1 MKNSKG
7 LKGVTDA
14 MSHCKSMYAKG
25 GTANKNQMIRS
36 MKSYEIGGMTGM
48 EMTESAGPGKRKFK
62 RAIRNIKNAIKHP
75 GGGSHTPT
83 YRKPKC
89 GGVGCWN

>member
-1 MKNSKG
+1 MKNQG

-14 MSHCKSMYAKG
+14 TVFCASMRKG
-25 GTANKNQMIRS
+25 GPKAMIAPV
-36 MKSYEIGGMTGM
+36 KKYETGGMTGM
-48 EMTESAGPGKRKFK
+48 NLAESAGPGKRKLK
-62 RAIRNIKNAIKHP
+62 RALRNIKNAITHP

-89 GGVGCWN
+89 GGVGCYN

>member
-1 MKNSKG
+1 MKNTG

-14 MSHCKSMYAKG
+14 TVLCRSMAD
-25 GTANKNQMIRS
+25 KNPKHQIIRS
-36 MKSYEIGGMTGM
+36 MKSYETGGMTGTGM
-48 EMTESAGPGKRKFK
+48 AESAGPGKRKLK

-89 GGVGCWN
+89 GGVGCYN

>member
-1 MKNSKG
+1 MKNG

-14 MSHCKSMYAKG
+14 TVFCKSMKKG
-25 GTANKNQMIRS
+25 GLIRS
-36 MKSYEIGGMTGM
+36 MKSYAEGGMA
-48 EMTESAGPGKRKFK
+48 EMSEMSGPGDKFK
-62 RAIRNIKNAIKHP
+62 RNVKKVVRRVKNAIKNA
-75 GGGSHTPT
+75 GDSGPT